1 MPLRDAHGHP
11 ARGQARGR
19 REGIG
24 GGHDTGPA
32 LPTRVPQGR
41 SARRQLHDARNGRR
55 SAGEGGRYDGRQ
67 APPHARRARFVD
79 RRAPRRSRHRVLRQD
94 GHGPGRRRRDR
105 PDRRRRAGRGVRSRR
120 RRHGRHRVHLQ
131 PGRRVRQHRR
141 AARRRHPP
149 LRGRRGAPHP
159 ARSRGREALGG
170 GGAAHRAGRSR
181 LGRRRSAASGELW
194 RVDQR
199 PALPSQARVE
209 QAVREPTAGEGT
221 GDTQD
226 GVRIQDRRDID
237 TAADRRRQGIRRA
250 PVCHR
255 RQGRRHAP
263 CACCPAADG
272 RLRPGHGRRVVDRRH
287 SRGSGHSRER
297 PGGRGRRAR
306 VGRGARGGHAQ
317 GDLGTTLHAVPAD
330 GDAARAH
337 PPGEADRRRS
347 PCQQGRRG
355 NRAQDRASVD
365 RGGVRMAAAV
375 AREHGPACAVAD
387 VRADQATLWTGS
399 QKPHYGRNGVAKL
412 VGLPPEKVRA
422 VWVPGPG
429 SYGRNDAGDA
439 ALDAALLSKL
449 TGRPVRVQ
457 YMRHEG
463 TGWDPKGPAA
473 VYRARAGLDA
483 QGTVVAYDFFGKGF
497 TRQDVATTE
506 SDPKDTLAGQLTGYA
521 PKPTVIFQV
530 PAEAYDFANKR
541 CGWEC
546 IAPLLDRG
554 SPLRTGHLRDP
565 LGPETHFASESF
577 IDEVAHAAGV
587 DPVAF
592 RLKYVSDARH
602 VAVITAAAEKAGW
615 TARPYPN
622 PRRGKGN
629 VMTGRGVSYA
639 ERNGTIVA
647 VAAEVEVDRRGRPGW
662 VQRFTVAH
670 DCGLIINPKGLE
682 LTIEGNVVQ
691 AVSRT
696 LFEEVAFDRNR
707 VLSVDWASYPILEI
721 QDAPERIDIVLIN
734 RPDVASSGA
743 GEPSTRTVPAAIANA
758 IFDATGVRLRRVPIT
773 PERIRAALARA

>member
-1 MPLRDAHGHP
+1 
-11 ARGQARGR
+11 
-19 REGIG
+19 
-24 GGHDTGPA
+24 
-32 LPTRVPQGR
+32 
-41 SARRQLHDARNGRR
+41 
-55 SAGEGGRYDGRQ
+55 
-67 APPHARRARFVD
+67 
-79 RRAPRRSRHRVLRQD
+79 
-94 GHGPGRRRRDR
+94 
-105 PDRRRRAGRGVRSRR
+105 
-120 RRHGRHRVHLQ
+120 
-131 PGRRVRQHRR
+131 
-141 AARRRHPP
+141 
-149 LRGRRGAPHP
+149 
-159 ARSRGREALGG
+159 
-170 GGAAHRAGRSR
+170 
-181 LGRRRSAASGELW
+181 
-194 RVDQR
+194 
-199 PALPSQARVE
+199 
-209 QAVREPTAGEGT
+209 
-221 GDTQD
+221 
-226 GVRIQDRRDID
+226 
-237 TAADRRRQGIRRA
+237 
-250 PVCHR
+250 
-255 RQGRRHAP
+255 
-263 CACCPAADG
+263 
-272 RLRPGHGRRVVDRRH
+272 
-287 SRGSGHSRER
+287 
-297 PGGRGRRAR
+297 
-306 VGRGARGGHAQ
+306 
-317 GDLGTTLHAVPAD
+317 
-330 GDAARAH
+330 
-337 PPGEADRRRS
+337 
-347 PCQQGRRG
+347 
-355 NRAQDRASVD
+355 
-365 RGGVRMAAAV
+365 
-375 AREHGPACAVAD
+375 
-387 VRADQATLWTGS
+387 VRAT
-399 QKPHYGRNGVAKL
+399 
-412 VGLPPEKVRA
+412 
-422 VWVPGPG
+422 WVPGPG

-483 QGTVVAYDFFGKGF
+483 QGTVVAYDFLGKGF

-530 PAEAYDFANKR
+530 PAEAYAFVNKR

-546 IAPLLDRG
+546 IAPLLDRV

-592 RLKYVSDARH
+592 RLKYVSDPRH

-629 VMTGRGVSYA
+629 VMTGRGVSYT

-647 VAAEVEVDRRGRPGW
+647 VVAEVEVDRRSGRVW
-662 VQRFTVAH
+662 AKRFTVAH

-696 LFEEVAFDRNR
+696 LFEEVAFDRDR

-773 PERIRAALARA
+773 LERVRAALARA